1 VIGFLFQLHI
11 AAANGYVKV
20 MEFLMYHGVSLDPVD
35 NDSWQPIHCAACW
48 GQVSLSVPISQSNSD
63 SRTCFLRMQ
72 G

>member
-1 VIGFLFQLHI
+1 MHI

-48 GQVSLSVPISQSNSD
+48 GQVSLSVPII
-63 SRTCFLRMQ
+63 RVTVIVECIVVEQ
-72 G
+72 GLT